1 MSQAAETIRHD
12 MGPLTLLSVK
22 AVSNRVSLSA
32 ATIYRKI
39 KAGEFPAPR
48 KDGMRSL
55 WLSTDIDAYILAFVA
70 QADAMAK
77 HGAKHGTDS
86 ERNKKAA

>member
-1 MSQAAETIRHD
+1 MSQGADTTHQIH
-12 MGPLTLLSVK
+12 GPLALLSVK